1 MEFEKEKHLLNYDG
15 IDKYHL
21 EFVEIYNS
29 VDTSSNESYINVMKK
44 LFEQTKVHFSSEE
57 DLMLQ
62 YNYLRKK
69 EHMDEHNKVLAEM
82 EYFISKANTK
92 MGIMM
97 LKSYFKEKLPSWF
110 DLHLISMDS
119 DLAHHI
125 KNNS

>member
-1 MEFEKEKHLLNYDG
+1 MEFENSKHLLNYDG

-21 EFVEIYNS
+21 EFVDIYNS
-29 VDTSSNESYINVMKK
+29 VDKTSNESYINVMKK
-44 LFEQTKVHFSSEE
+44 LFEQTKVHFRNEE
-57 DLMLQ
+57 ELMLQ

-69 EHMDEHNKVLAEM
+69 EHIDEHNKVLAEM
-82 EYFISKANTK
+82 EYFINKANTK

-97 LKSYFKEKLPSWF
+97 LKSYFNEKLPSWF